1 MLMGTSTKLKANNH
15 HLKVDMGGVELI
27 QSDKKSELLL
37 GIQIQ
42 EDLKWSEQIAFVANR
57 LQSRLAALEKLKHVF
72 RRKTRVTI
80 VEGVFNSVLCYCL
93 PLFGG
98 CTQSQI
104 DTLQVLQNRA
114 ARLSLGCPPRSNR
127 DWMFSELQW
136 MTVLQLVAYHT
147 LVTVFRIRSHRQ
159 PEYLASKLCR
169 DSRQGRILAENSCL
183 EIYRK
188 SFVFR
193 A

>member
-1 MLMGTSTKLKANNH
+1 M
-15 HLKVDMGGVELI
+15 
-27 QSDKKSELLL
+27 
-37 GIQIQ
+37 
-42 EDLKWSEQIAFVANR
+42 
-57 LQSRLAALEKLKHVF
+57 
-72 RRKTRVTI
+72 TI
-80 VEGVFNSVLCYCL
+80 VEGVFNSVLCNCL

-183 EIYRK
+183 DIYRK

-193 A
+193 GISLWNRLPSSIRETEKIRFFKKGVRVWIFNNIDRFKI